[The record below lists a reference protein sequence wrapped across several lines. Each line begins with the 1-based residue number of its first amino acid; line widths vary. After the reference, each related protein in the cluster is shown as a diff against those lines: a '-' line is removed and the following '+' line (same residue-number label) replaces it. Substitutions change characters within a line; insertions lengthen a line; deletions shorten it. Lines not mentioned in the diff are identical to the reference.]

1 MSEHDPT
8 RGLWFSF
15 HVDEEEF
22 IAFVSAEA
30 LKNCFNAGSEEDRHL
45 LRAYNENQ
53 SQIDTI
59 AKQRFLTGAP
69 RPIRLSANDF
79 P

>member
-1 MSEHDPT
+1 MSENDPT

-15 HVDEEEF
+15 QVDDEEF

-30 LKNCFNAGSEEDRHL
+30 LKAHFHAGGAGDRHL

-53 SQIDTI
+53 SRID
-59 AKQRFLTGAP
+59 AVARQRFLNGAP
-69 RPIRLSANDF
+69 RPVRLSEKDF
-79 P
+79 R